1 LTHSGW
7 LECAAQHDKLKCIG
21 HFVDAFRGGLSVISD
36 TTTEVWW
43 GNLVVR
49 SGKLGLC
56 ACYTPKLDSRP
67 TFPTIMTS
75 VLEIIPLGGIGE
87 FGMNCMALRY
97 GDEMIILDAG
107 MGFPEETAYGVDVSI
122 PNFEFLEPYRDDI
135 TAIVLTHG
143 HEDHLGALPYIL
155 KRFNVPVYCSHF
167 TAGLAESKLEEHELL
182 GDVLLHRVEPRDVV
196 ELGAFTVEFIRV
208 SHSLVD
214 CFSLAIKTPVGT
226 IIHTGDYKVD
236 ETPVIGEP
244 IDLRSFRRYGQDG
257 VLALLSDSTNA
268 TVPGRTPS
276 ERAVIPAFEEI
287 FVEAKGRIIVAAF
300 ASSIHRLQIVMDVS
314 QQFNRRVC
322 VLGRSMQKNVEVA
335 DRLGYLDIP
344 DGLLVSLNQAKLMS
358 DAEVV
363 FLVTGSQGE
372 SRAALSQMATQ
383 SYKGLTIDEGDTV
396 VLSAR
401 IIPGNERLISRMIGF
416 IYKRGANIIEEKR
429 RLIHVSGHASQ
440 EDIRILTEAVRPRY
454 VVPIH
459 GEYRMLFRHKEFVKN
474 HLGYAEDDIIL
485 IENGDVL
492 ELDGERAAVIDKR
505 EVGRTFIDDSGFE
518 EISSDL
524 IRERK
529 QLAYEGTI
537 TLAVTIRDDTGEL
550 LGDPR
555 IVARGVRG
563 LSSNGLG
570 SLGQSSG
577 DDGVAENDMLKGA
590 LLVVS
595 AALAGAS
602 RQTLEDDSL
611 LKEHLRV
618 ELKRFIQKQTGSRP
632 VIMPMII
639 RV

>member
-1 LTHSGW
+1 M
-7 LECAAQHDKLKCIG
+7 A
-21 HFVDAFRGGLSVISD
+21 
-36 TTTEVWW
+36 
-43 GNLVVR
+43 
-49 SGKLGLC
+49 
-56 ACYTPKLDSRP
+56 
-67 TFPTIMTS
+67 S

-87 FGMNCMALRY
+87 FGMNCMAVRF
-97 GDEMIILDAG
+97 GDEMLILDAG
-107 MGFPEETAYGVDVSI
+107 MGFPEETAYGVDISI
-122 PNFEFLEPYRDDI
+122 PDFSFLDEYSDDI

-143 HEDHLGALPYIL
+143 HEDHLGALPYL
-155 KRFNVPVYCSHF
+155 LRKFNVPVYCSHF
-167 TAGLAESKLEEHELL
+167 TAGLAESKLEEHDLL

-196 ELGAFTVEFIRV
+196 GIGNFTVEFIRV

-214 CFSLAIKTPVGT
+214 CFSLGIKTPVGT

-287 FVEAKGRIIVAAF
+287 FAEATGRIIVAAF
-300 ASSIHRLQIVMDVS
+300 ASSIHRLQIVLDVA
-314 QQFNRRVC
+314 QQFNRHVC

-344 DGLLVSLNQAKLMS
+344 DGLIVSLNEAKLMS
-358 DAEVV
+358 DDEIV

-383 SYKGLTIDEGDTV
+383 SYKGLMIEEGDTV

-401 IIPGNERLISRMIGF
+401 IIPGNERVISRMIGF

-429 RLIHVSGHASQ
+429 RLVHVSGHASQ
-440 EDIRILTEAVRPRY
+440 EDIRIMTEATRPKF

-474 HLGYAEDDIIL
+474 HLGYAEDNIIL

-505 EVGRTFIDDSGFE
+505 EIKRTFIDDSGFK
-518 EISSDL
+518 EIDSETV
-524 IRERK
+524 RQRK
-529 QLAYEGTI
+529 QLGYEGTV
-537 TLAVTIRDDTGEL
+537 TVVVTIDEETGEL
-550 LGDPR
+550 EGEPK

-563 LSSNGLG
+563 LSVANGLG
-570 SLGQSSG
+570 PGNFLHA
-577 DDGVAENDMLKGA
+577 DVKRVA
-590 LLVVS
+590 
-595 AALAGAS
+595 AAAIAGAS
-602 RQTLEDDSL
+602 RQTLSDESL
-611 LKEHLRV
+611 LKEHVRV
-618 ELKRFIQKQTGSRP
+618 ELKRFIQKQTGARP
-632 VIMPMII
+632 VITPVII
-639 RV
+639 QI